1 MGSIFWF
8 LYYYCNFLPI
18 CFENAEP
25 WKRHHLLLSA
35 ESSCARGRQEWRSGL
50 GFACFQDTCWARCR
64 AKAPAPPPLPG
75 IWYTAARVPGLRS
88 GSGLSQWLSRASAGW
103 EVSLHPS
110 WNELLGKKNQDYP
123 SVLWGLNTSLQQQ
136 KFSFIV
142 LLLKTCFYWALY
154 YIFPLKIGESEPC
167 GMADVSAG
175 SGALQTGGQLSA
187 HRTPPS
193 PSEGAEWQGWPLP
206 WCACFCWWS
215 AHSCRLTI
223 ILFSFPSPV

>member
-1 MGSIFWF
+1 MQSHGKDIIFSWVRRAAVPEAGRGEDLAWVLHVSRTHAGLAVVQRPLRPHPF
-8 LYYYCNFLPI
+8 QVYDTQLPE
-18 CFENAEP
+18 CLA
-25 WKRHHLLLSA
+25 W
-35 ESSCARGRQEWRSGL
+35 GL
-50 GFACFQDTCWARCR
+50 GQDSA
-64 AKAPAPPPLPG
+64 
-75 IWYTAARVPGLRS
+75 S
-88 GSGLSQWLSRASAGW
+88 GSPGPLLAGKFPFTPRGMSFL
-103 EVSLHPS
+103 V
-110 WNELLGKKNQDYP
+110 KKNQDYP